1 MGRQLV
7 KELHDLART
16 ELPRRPGRKG
26 LQKGQGDIL
35 SQAILSC
42 RIPSTKRGV
51 NSLRCSPGRWE
62 CKYLDRRIF
71 TPLYRSLLTQGQDGR
86 VPACLGV
93 PSSRIRVTQAASVA
107 RLPRDVGGEPH
118 SGLSQG
124 TFSCRSRVLPT
135 SPIRLI
141 TSDLVLARH
150 DPSNFNFPLFN
161 SSTLQPTFPLPSPR
175 MMEAIYGIPEIS
187 IIVFQCCNSFR
198 DVVALASTCKTLEAV
213 WRRHPLSIIWPV
225 AQTEMPGFS
234 QALIAVSP
242 SARATLDILTARWML
257 ILRDSTALG

>member
-1 MGRQLV
+1 MLNNKNQRVEEWREQNQWV
-7 KELHDLART
+7 DNWWKELHDLART

-93 PSSRIRVTQAASVA
+93 PSSRIRVTQAASVRA
-107 RLPRDVGGEPH
+107 
-118 SGLSQG
+118 
-124 TFSCRSRVLPT
+124 CRVT
-135 SPIRLI
+135 WEASPITDYLRGFFPAGAGS
-141 TSDLVLARH
+141 SDLPDKIDNLG
-150 DPSNFNFPLFN
+150 
-161 SSTLQPTFPLPSPR
+161 PR
-175 MMEAIYGIPEIS
+175 P
-187 IIVFQCCNSFR
+187 
-198 DVVALASTCKTLEAV
+198 
-213 WRRHPLSIIWPV
+213 
-225 AQTEMPGFS
+225 
-234 QALIAVSP
+234 
-242 SARATLDILTARWML
+242 
-257 ILRDSTALG
+257 

>member
-1 MGRQLV
+1 M
-7 KELHDLART
+7 
-16 ELPRRPGRKG
+16 PRCAKQSDSGHTSSFRP
-26 LQKGQGDIL
+26 
-35 SQAILSC
+35 
-42 RIPSTKRGV
+42 
-51 NSLRCSPGRWE
+51 
-62 CKYLDRRIF
+62 
-71 TPLYRSLLTQGQDGR
+71 
-86 VPACLGV
+86 
-93 PSSRIRVTQAASVA
+93 

-118 SGLSQG
+118 NGLSQG
-124 TFSCRSRVLPT
+124 IFSCRSRVLPT

-141 TSDLVLARH
+141 TSDLVLDPH